1 MADMLSHNSTLTE
14 LNVSQC
20 GLTPQSC
27 VSMFNALK
35 HNSSLKKLDISK
47 TTFDQAASEALA
59 DMLSHN
65 STLTEL
71 KVSLCGRPT
80 GDSGWLHGGGGGG
93 GRRGRRTGTCKK
105 GVSVSHTEE
114 NKF

>member
-1 MADMLSHNSTLTE
+1 MFPPGPTLWDQPAGHMRDRDGT
-14 LNVSQC
+14 QD
-20 GLTPQSC
+20 GLEDEEEACYEHS
-27 VSMFNALK
+27 
-35 HNSSLKKLDISK
+35 
-47 TTFDQAASEALA
+47 AASLPTQ
-59 DMLSHN
+59 DR
-65 STLTEL
+65 
-71 KVSLCGRPT
+71 RPT